1 MRRGAVPALTAG
13 PVAGPTLLAVRSG
26 AFFPHAR
33 LVAAIGAWAVLGLAA
48 LLAPAPIVPRT
59 APARAALL
67 GLAALAGWTAL
78 SGSWA
83 PSPGPARQTL
93 ELALVYLPVL
103 AAATLLLRDRAAARV
118 AEVALAAGTLV
129 VIGSGLAGRLVPG
142 LVHLTA
148 SVRAGGRLEQPLTY
162 WNATGA
168 LAAIGFVLVARIAGD
183 RARPA
188 ALRTAAATAGPPLA
202 LGVYLSFS
210 RGALAAA
217 AVALVVLVALRPT
230 RAQARAAAVAAVA
243 AGLAI
248 ATTAPFAGV
257 RALRGGPRTRPIE
270 GPAWLPLL
278 VSIMALAAAFHA
290 RTRATDAGPALA
302 ARPRAGLVALAIAG
316 AVVPYA
322 AAVTERSADPAGP
335 AARAAAPAPPAARLT
350 RAGSNRGRYWAVAV
364 REVGRHPLRGIGAG
378 GFGVAW
384 LRERTIDERV
394 QDAHSLYVETA
405 AELGLV
411 GLALLALF
419 LGGVGAAARGA
430 VRSDPVVAARPAPP
444 ALAWALHA
452 GLDWDWEMPALTGVA
467 ILLAGLLLAAGERAA
482 AAEGRGELAQQ
493 VALEGDARPGHDG
506 DEEREL
512 GERSGSRVA

>member
-1 MRRGAVPALTAG
+1 MRRGAVPALTAVL
-13 PVAGPTLLAVRSG
+13 VAGPAVLAFASG
-26 AFFPHAR
+26 GVFPHAR

-48 LLAPAPIVPRT
+48 LLAAAPVVPRT

-93 ELALVYLPVL
+93 ELALVYLPAL
-103 AAATLLLRDRAAARV
+103 AAATLLLRDRAAARA

-129 VIGSGLAGRLVPG
+129 VIGYGLAGRLLPG
-142 LVHLTA
+142 LVHPPPR
-148 SVRAGGRLEQPLTY
+148 VRAGGGLGQPLTY

-168 LAAIGFVLVARIAGD
+168 LAAIGFVLAARIAGD
-183 RARPA
+183 RGRPP
-188 ALRTAAATAGPPLA
+188 ALRTAAVAAAGPVAP
-202 LGVYLSFS
+202 GGSLSFS

-217 AVALVVLVALRPT
+217 AVALVVLVGLRPT
-230 RAQARAAAVAAVA
+230 RAQAHAAAVAAVA

-248 ATTAPFAGV
+248 AATVPFAGV
-257 RALRGGPRTRPIE
+257 RALHGSLGTRETE
-270 GPAWLPLL
+270 GLVCLALL
-278 VSIMALAAAFHA
+278 LAIMALAAAFHA
-290 RTRATDAGPALA
+290 RTRASDAGPALA
-302 ARPRAGLVALAIAG
+302 ARARTVLVALAIAG

-322 AAVTERSADPAGP
+322 AAVTERSAGP
-335 AARAAAPAPPAARLT
+335 AAATGASAARLT
-350 RAGSNRGRYWAVAV
+350 QAGSNRARYWAVAV
-364 REVGRHPLRGIGAG
+364 REFGRHPLRGIGAG

-394 QDAHSLYVETA
+394 QDAHSLYIETA

-411 GLALLALF
+411 GLALLAAF
-419 LGGVGAAARGA
+419 LAGVVLAARRA
-430 VRSDPVVAARPAPP
+430 LRSDSVVAAGPAAA
-444 ALAWALHA
+444 ALTWALHA

-482 AAEGRGELAQQ
+482 AAEGGGEL
-493 VALEGDARPGHDG
+493 RPQGG
-506 DEEREL
+506 L
-512 GERSGSRVA
+512 G

>member
-1 MRRGAVPALTAG
+1 MRRGAVPALTAVL
-13 PVAGPTLLAVRSG
+13 VAGPTVLAFASG
-26 AFFPHAR
+26 GFFPHAR

-48 LLAPAPIVPRT
+48 LVAPAPLVPRT

-103 AAATLLLRDRAAARV
+103 AAATLLLRDRAAARA

-129 VIGSGLAGRLVPG
+129 VIGYGLAGRLVPG
-142 LVHLTA
+142 IVHLTA

-168 LAAIGFVLVARIAGD
+168 LAAIGFVLAARVAGD
-183 RARPA
+183 RARPTG
-188 ALRTAAATAGPPLA
+188 LRTAAVAAGPPLA

-230 RAQARAAAVAAVA
+230 RAQAHAAAGAAVA

-248 ATTAPFAGV
+248 AATAPFAGV
-257 RALRGGPRTRPIE
+257 RALHGTLGTRETE
-270 GPAWLPLL
+270 GLVCLALL
-278 VSIMALAAAFHA
+278 LAIMALAAAFHA

-302 ARPRAGLVALAIAG
+302 ARPRAILVALAIAG

-322 AAVTERSADPAGP
+322 AAVTERSAGP
-335 AARAAAPAPPAARLT
+335 AAATGASAARLT
-350 RAGSNRGRYWAVAV
+350 QAGSNRGRYWAVAV
-364 REVGRHPLRGIGAG
+364 REVGRHPLHGIGAG

-419 LGGVGAAARGA
+419 VGGVVAAARRA
-430 VRSDPVVAARPAPP
+430 LRSDRAVAAGPA
-444 ALAWALHA
+444 AAVLAWALHA

-482 AAEGRGELAQQ
+482 AAEGGGELAQQ
-493 VALEGDARPGHDG
+493 VALEGDARPGDDG
-506 DEEREL
+506 DEDREL
-512 GERSGSRVA
+512 GERSGSGVA